1 MLSARNCRLMVGST
15 KERLIVVVAGVLAGI
30 LVSLGGLY
38 VADYAHRRV
47 ISSPSLGWARAKAV

>member
-1 MLSARNCRLMVGST
+1 MVGST